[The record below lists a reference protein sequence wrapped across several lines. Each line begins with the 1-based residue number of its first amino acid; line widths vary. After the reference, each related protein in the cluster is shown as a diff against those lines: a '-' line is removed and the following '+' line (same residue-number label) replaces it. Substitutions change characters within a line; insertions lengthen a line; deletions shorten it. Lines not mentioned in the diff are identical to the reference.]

1 MQGGEHHMKSGV
13 GKLKS
18 VYSQDMRSVHT
29 SGKHLG
35 SMSSVKASCPA
46 SLQTLDTLLVPQQI
60 SQMSIR
66 FLVPAGWYCSS
77 RAHLHAC
84 EARNSN
90 LKNSP
95 RPLQVHNIRSYRPQT
110 CPLPVVARR
119 RGQRASV
126 PVRRQQ
132 LPWVVL
138 IKWAA
143 LLVLCPKP

>member
-35 SMSSVKASCPA
+35 SMSNVKASCPA
-46 SLQTLDTLLVPQQI
+46 SLQTFDTLFVPQQM

-66 FLVPAGWYCSS
+66 FLVLELQCCSS
-77 RAHLHAC
+77 LWPHDHSRAY
-84 EARNSN
+84 EALSSMS
-90 LKNSP
+90 LP
-95 RPLQVHNIRSYRPQT
+95 PQPLRSTRSCRPQT
-110 CPLPVVARR
+110 CPLPGVARLQ
-119 RGQRASV
+119 GQRASV

-132 LPWVVL
+132 LPSSCF
-138 IKWAA
+138 IKWE
-143 LLVLCPKP
+143 LL

>member
-1 MQGGEHHMKSGV
+1 MKSGA

-35 SMSSVKASCPA
+35 SMSSVKASCLV

-77 RAHLHAC
+77 RAHLHVY
-84 EARNSN
+84 EALSSMS
-90 LKNSP
+90 LPP
-95 RPLQVHNIRSYRPQT
+95 RPPRNTPSYMSSKRQPPT
-110 CPLPVVARR
+110 VGWL
-119 RGQRASV
+119 RGQRASLRE
-126 PVRRQQ
+126 RRQQ
-132 LPWVVL
+132 LPWFYKWELLSRFVLKPGTICAMLVV
-138 IKWAA
+138 
-143 LLVLCPKP
+143 

>member
-1 MQGGEHHMKSGV
+1 MHGGEHHMKSGA

-18 VYSQDMRSVHT
+18 VYSQDMMSVHT
-29 SGKHLG
+29 SGKHFG
-35 SMSSVKASCPA
+35 SISSVRVWCPA
-46 SLQTLDTLLVPQQI
+46 SLQTFDTLLVPQQI

-66 FLVPAGWYCSS
+66 FLVLAGSYCSCS
-77 RAHLHAC
+77 RAHLHVY
-84 EARNSN
+84 EAQSSMS
-90 LKNSP
+90 LP
-95 RPLQVHNIRSYRPQT
+95 PQPLRSTRSCRPQW
-110 CPLPVVARR
+110 CPLPAVARR